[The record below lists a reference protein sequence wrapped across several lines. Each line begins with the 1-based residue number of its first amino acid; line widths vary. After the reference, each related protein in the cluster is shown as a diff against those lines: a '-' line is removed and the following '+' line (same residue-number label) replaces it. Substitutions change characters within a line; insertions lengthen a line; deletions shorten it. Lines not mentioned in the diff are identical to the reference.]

1 MANNFIVGGDLDDDS
16 EVPKKVCYYSIGAV
30 QPLPLHR
37 ASGFWAD
44 ILRAQWGEPIEGRVP
59 LPDADIEF

>member
-16 EVPKKVCYYSIGAV
+16 EVPKKVCYSSIGAV

-37 ASGFWAD
+37 VAD